1 MKIIETKSISKLIG
15 KYVCITIDEYNI
27 DQIEHKLKI
36 NEFLEDEEW
45 NKIQRK
51 AFNNSHIILYPNST
65 VEGAKIKK
73 INEVTGYG
81 LHTHD
86 GGADIE
92 IDGDDFLNNYK

>member
-15 KYVCITIDEYNI
+15 KYFCITIDEYNI
-27 DQIEHKLKI
+27 DQIGYKLKM
-36 NEFLEDEEW
+36 NGFLEDSEW
-45 NKIQRK
+45 NEIQK
-51 AFNNSHIILYPNST
+51 KEYNNSHIIVYQNST

-92 IDGDDFLNNYK
+92 IDGNDFLNNYK

>member
-45 NKIQRK
+45 NKIQ
-51 AFNNSHIILYPNST
+51 
-65 VEGAKIKK
+65 KK
-73 INEVTGYG
+73 RI
-81 LHTHD
+81 
-86 GGADIE
+86 
-92 IDGDDFLNNYK
+92 

>member
-15 KYVCITIDEYNI
+15 KYFCITIDKYNI
-27 DQIEHKLKI
+27 DQIGYKLKLSG
-36 NEFLEDEEW
+36 FLEDEEW
-45 NKIQRK
+45 NKIQK
-51 AFNNSHIILYPNST
+51 KKYNNSHIIVYPNST

-92 IDGDDFLNNYK
+92 IDGYDFLNNYK